1 MTKRDVAVVG
11 GHGKTG
17 RAVTKALLERGAAVR
32 PLGRAE
38 LVDPV
43 NALRGCD
50 AIYLIAP
57 NMFEDEGAFV
67 ERILTAVVTA
77 GVTKVVYHS
86 VAPPYAP
93 SMPHHMGKAVSEDLI
108 RRSAESWTI
117 LQPSP
122 YLQNFLPA
130 LRAPQPALQVPYDVT
145 KPFNFVDLVDVAEAA
160 ANVLLGSGHVG
171 GTYELG
177 GPDRMSVGDLA
188 GVAQS
193 LVGGE
198 VPAGRIDPDAWSA
211 DQGATLE
218 PRVRAWLLAMFD
230 YYDHYGLLCGSV
242 PLEALLGRKPTDVRA
257 ALRRDL

>member
-1 MTKRDVAVVG
+1 MTKCDVAVVG

-17 RAVTKALLERGAAVR
+17 MAVTRALLERGTASR

-43 NALRGCD
+43 AALRGCE
-50 AIYLIAP
+50 AICLIAP
-57 NMFEDEGAFV
+57 NMFAAEGAFV
-67 ERILTAVVTA
+67 GGILAAAETA
-77 GVTKVVYHS
+77 GISRVVYHS
-86 VAPPYAP
+86 VASPYAP
-93 SMPHHMGKAVSEDLI
+93 SMPHHLGKAVSEDLI
-108 RRSAESWTI
+108 RRSSAAWTI

-130 LRAPQPALQVPYDVT
+130 LRALRPALRLPYDVT

-160 ANVLLGSGHVG
+160 TNVLLGSGHVG
-171 GTYELG
+171 ATYELG
-177 GPDRMSVGDLA
+177 GPDRMSVGDVA
-188 GVAQS
+188 GVAQN
-193 LVGGE
+193 LLGRE
-198 VPAGRIDPDAWSA
+198 VPADKIDPADWSA

-218 PRVRAWLLAMFD
+218 PRIRAWLLAMFD

-257 ALRRDL
+257 ALSRDL

>member
-1 MTKRDVAVVG
+1 MTESGIAVVG

-17 RAVTKALLERGAAVR
+17 RAVTKALQERGVLAR

-43 NALRGCD
+43 DALRGCE

-57 NMFEDEGAFV
+57 NMFEDEVAFV
-67 ERILTAVVTA
+67 AGILVAAETA

-86 VAPPYAP
+86 VATPYAP
-93 SMPHHMGKAVSEDLI
+93 SMPHHMGKAIGEDLI
-108 RRSAESWTI
+108 RRSATSWTI

-122 YLQNFLPA
+122 YLQNFVPA
-130 LRAPQPALQVPYDVT
+130 LHAPQPALQVPYDVT

-160 ANVLLGSGHVG
+160 TNVLLGSGHIG
-171 GTYELG
+171 ATYELG
-177 GPDRMSVGDLA
+177 GPDRMSVRDLA
-188 GVAQS
+188 GAAQS

-211 DQGATLE
+211 DKGATLE

-242 PLEALLGRKPTDVRA
+242 PLEALLGRKPTDA
-257 ALRRDL
+257 LTALRRDL

>member
-1 MTKRDVAVVG
+1 MAKCDVAVVG

-17 RAVTKALLERGAAVR
+17 RALTRALRDRGVSSR
-32 PLGRAE
+32 PLGRVE

-43 NALRGCD
+43 DALRGCE

-57 NMFEDEGAFV
+57 NMFAAEGVFV
-67 ERILTAVVTA
+67 GGILAAAETA
-77 GVTKVVYHS
+77 GISRVVYHS

-93 SMPHHMGKAVSEDLI
+93 SMPHHLGKAVSEDLI
-108 RRSAESWTI
+108 RRSSAAWTI

-130 LRAPQPALQVPYDVT
+130 LRAPRPALRVPYDVT

-160 ANVLLGSGHVG
+160 SNVLLGSGHVG
-171 GTYELG
+171 ATYELA
-177 GPDRMSVGDLA
+177 GPDRMSVGDVA
-188 GVAQS
+188 GVAQD
-193 LVGGE
+193 LLGGQI
-198 VPAGRIDPDAWSA
+198 PAGRIDPADWSA
-211 DQGATLE
+211 NQGATLE

-242 PLEALLGRKPTDVRA
+242 PLEALLGRKPRDVRA